1 MRDVLENVGLLDH
14 NTGCLGDATEHEA
27 CGQIANKR
35 RESNKL
41 DQQAKAEGKGNPDR
55 FRHGVSIRMSKTQ

>member
-1 MRDVLENVGLLDH
+1 MRNVLENVGLLDH
-14 NTGCLGDATEHEA
+14 HTGGFGDATEHKA
-27 CGQIANKR
+27 GSQVANKR
-35 RESNKL
+35 GEANKL